1 MKNTG
6 LLFLSFSFW
15 VVIYGQDSSTVPTQK
30 AKPLVFTFVE
40 NNPHFP
46 GGDKALHKF
55 IEDNLQY
62 PKDFKEKG
70 IQQKVLI
77 SFVVNEDGST
87 SDAEVIRSSDPTL
100 NAEAIRVIGMLPHFI
115 PGQQQG
121 HLVKVYFNVPIIF
134 GADIPVSPQNKEF
147 NDKMKKDEYFNKAVA
162 LAGNGSYK
170 EALKL
175 LKKSISKYPT
185 DYLGYQK
192 SADYE
197 LVVGDIQEA
206 CKNYSKAKSLGSSTT
221 DDLLIKNCH

>member
-77 SFVVNEDGST
+77 RFVGISSGVN
-87 SDAEVIRSSDPTL
+87 TL
-100 NAEAIRVIGMLPHFI
+100 T
-115 PGQQQG
+115 
-121 HLVKVYFNVPIIF
+121 
-134 GADIPVSPQNKEF
+134 
-147 NDKMKKDEYFNKAVA
+147 
-162 LAGNGSYK
+162 
-170 EALKL
+170 
-175 LKKSISKYPT
+175 KKSINKTSNF
-185 DYLGYQK
+185 L
-192 SADYE
+192 
-197 LVVGDIQEA
+197 
-206 CKNYSKAKSLGSSTT
+206 LGSSF
-221 DDLLIKNCH
+221 LIKLNNISACKSS